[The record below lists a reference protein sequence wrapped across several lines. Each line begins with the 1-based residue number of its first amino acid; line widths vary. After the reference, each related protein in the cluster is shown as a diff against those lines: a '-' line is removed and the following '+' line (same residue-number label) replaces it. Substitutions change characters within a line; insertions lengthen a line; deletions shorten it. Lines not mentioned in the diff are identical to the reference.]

1 MRSLH
6 TEICNIFH
14 CNEYVNTELYKREVH
29 RRGQGFP
36 RSCANMWGQFVGLYR
51 WTSRAVFV
59 LLSHCV
65 WFYFHHELLT
75 CIISP
80 PLEISVTGRNGL
92 VYAPSLWIK
101 APNWLWCREIYIW
114 NIYHLYLILLM
125 RCTELRSIISLLLNN
140 NCTSLTLFGR
150 MKFAWFQIISYV
162 KSTMEF
168 WLILAFIYSNIF
180 TIVM

>member
-1 MRSLH
+1 M
-6 TEICNIFH
+6 
-14 CNEYVNTELYKREVH
+14 
-29 RRGQGFP
+29 
-36 RSCANMWGQFVGLYR
+36 
-51 WTSRAVFV
+51 
-59 LLSHCV
+59 
-65 WFYFHHELLT
+65 T

-150 MKFAWFQIISYV
+150 MKLICMISNNIIY
-162 KSTMEF
+162 EIYHG
-168 WLILAFIYSNIF
+168 ILAHTCIHLQQYIHHCHVINICVTLRF
-180 TIVM
+180 TNNLQAACMAFLIFHVSLSS